1 MGGHRRERR
10 WRGRAVTKAAPEK
23 ELDLHR
29 PTKGTLLR
37 AKSATETLTWRAQK
51 NHLRISPVSLKSFC
65 ARAPEQAWRK
75 SLAGAVA
82 FPNQFDGVTGATH
95 VLLLTV

>member
-1 MGGHRRERR
+1 VSTESA
-10 WRGRAVTKAAPEK
+10 WFAPPRSA
-23 ELDLHR
+23 LYI
-29 PTKGTLLR
+29 LR
-37 AKSATETLTWRAQK
+37 VDCRCG
-51 NHLRISPVSLKSFC
+51 VSLTHAKIRTMSARKLFGDSLADEAKFAYIVF

-95 VLLLTV
+95 VLLLARATV